1 MFYCARMVSEQKDT
15 EFRHDDYGELKKV
28 YSIWIFMESPAS
40 TAHTISSYT
49 MTHQCL
55 YGDYEE
61 TERYDLMNIIAVR
74 LAVDNKMEGG
84 DAIHQMLETLFSS
97 KMTVWE
103 KEEKLEKEFGMRIK
117 ETVKEGART
126 MCNYSDWIE
135 ERATKSG
142 MEKGIQQGENQFGE
156 LITALLADGLV
167 DVVEQVAKDE
177 KVRRE
182 YFKKYNIGC

>member
-15 EFRHDDYGELKKV
+15 EFQHDDYGELKKV

-117 ETVKEGART
+117 ETVKEGA
-126 MCNYSDWIE
+126 
-135 ERATKSG
+135 
-142 MEKGIQQGENQFGE
+142 NQFGE